1 MIGRIHS
8 IESFGTVDG
17 PGIRFIAFLQG
28 CPMRCQYCHNPDTW
42 DPQRKC
48 QYELTP
54 EELLAEVKRYKNF
67 IKSGGVTCT
76 GGEPL
81 MQFGFAHELLQ
92 RAKQI
97 GIHTCVET
105 CGFVSWEELL
115 QIAINGC
122 LDMVKQ
128 GAEGIYVYCNS
139 LSGAIDMDRLKKE
152 VPVCVVTPLDIY
164 KMCAGNYKRLSVI
177 AANGQ
182 SLSAIERTILGA
194 NPECVVFGAGLLPL
208 VVEIEAAT
216 PSQKIYDSFQLKKL
230 TDSFVA
236 IGCDALIL
244 GCTHFP
250 YVEKEITDGIAVEVI
265 NPSDLML
272 EYLENNR

>member
-1 MIGRIHS
+1 MMKLGVMA
-8 IESFGTVDG
+8 GTPVDTQMG
-17 PGIRFIAFLQG
+17 VDYVVSKG
-28 CPMRCQYCHNPDTW
+28 
-42 DPQRKC
+42 
-48 QYELTP
+48 YE
-54 EELLAEVKRYKNF
+54 A
-67 IKSGGVTCT
+67 I
-76 GGEPL
+76 
-81 MQFGFAHELLQ
+81 GFACSKSAPEQ
-92 RAKQI
+92 NEMQI
-97 GIHTCVET
+97 LHK
-105 CGFVSWEELL
+105 EELL

-139 LSGAIDMDRLKKE
+139 LSGAIDMDSLKKE

-164 KMCAGNYKRLSVI
+164 KMCAGYYKRLSVI

-208 VVEIEAAT
+208 VVEIEAET
-216 PSQKIYDSFQLKKL
+216 PSQEIYDSFQLKKL

-250 YVEKEITDGIAVEVI
+250 YVEKEITEGISVEVI

-272 EYLENNR
+272 EYLEKNR

>member
-1 MIGRIHS
+1 MMKLGVMA
-8 IESFGTVDG
+8 GTPVDTQMG
-17 PGIRFIAFLQG
+17 VDYVVSKG
-28 CPMRCQYCHNPDTW
+28 
-42 DPQRKC
+42 
-48 QYELTP
+48 YE
-54 EELLAEVKRYKNF
+54 A
-67 IKSGGVTCT
+67 I
-76 GGEPL
+76 
-81 MQFGFAHELLQ
+81 GFACSKSAPEQ
-92 RAKQI
+92 NEMQI
-97 GIHTCVET
+97 LHK
-105 CGFVSWEELL
+105 EELL

-208 VVEIEAAT
+208 VVEIEAET
-216 PSQKIYDSFQLKKL
+216 PSQEIYDSFQLKKL

-250 YVEKEITDGIAVEVI
+250 YVEKEITYGISVEVI

-272 EYLENNR
+272 EYLEKNR